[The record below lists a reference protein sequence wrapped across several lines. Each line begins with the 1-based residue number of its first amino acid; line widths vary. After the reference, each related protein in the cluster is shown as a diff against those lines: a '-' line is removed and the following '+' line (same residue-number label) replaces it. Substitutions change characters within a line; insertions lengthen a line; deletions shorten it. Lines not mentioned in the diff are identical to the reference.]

1 MTKNSINSNIPI
13 EIAKGGTNA
22 ISMANTDGVCYF
34 DGTRLVTTSVGVS
47 GQVLTS
53 NGAAVAPTFQV
64 SPVLVV
70 KKKLTSA
77 QIKTIHTP
85 LLLIAAHGANTLIV
99 PQLTITYFYYGGSNV
114 FQTGGSANVQLVYE
128 TSKISALSASCLTN
142 AQIIGTD
149 SLFTQIMN
157 AYGSTLITASNAI
170 NKGIYIYNSQAD
182 IIGNAAGDN
191 YIVVSLY
198 YVVATMV

>member
-85 LLLIAAHGANTLIV
+85 LLLIAAHGANGAPGVRSNIRINR
-99 PQLTITYFYYGGSNV
+99 PIRRRNMPRSSSGSPPIPPPV
-114 FQTGGSANVQLVYE
+114 RRSPWRRWRR
-128 TSKISALSASCLTN
+128 
-142 AQIIGTD
+142 
-149 SLFTQIMN
+149 
-157 AYGSTLITASNAI
+157 
-170 NKGIYIYNSQAD
+170 
-182 IIGNAAGDN
+182 
-191 YIVVSLY
+191 
-198 YVVATMV
+198 TMPSG